1 MKTSFAPW
9 RLEFILGEREKG
21 CVFCTRHKRKR
32 DREDL
37 ILARG
42 KHSFVIL
49 NKYPYN
55 NGHLMVVPY
64 KHVASLTKL
73 SGAQAKEIFEF
84 LAKAEKVMTK
94 AMKPHGFNGGLN
106 LGRAAGAGIDDH
118 IHFHLIPRWFGDTNF
133 WPVVS
138 ETKSMPQHLMTTY
151 DLMKKYW
158 R

>member
-1 MKTSFAPW
+1 MKHSFAPW
-9 RLEFILGEREKG
+9 RMEFIGGEREKG
-21 CVFCTRHKRKR
+21 CVFCTRHKRKK

-42 KHSFVIL
+42 KYSFVIM

-55 NGHLMVVPY
+55 NGHLMVIPY

-73 SGAQAKEIFEF
+73 GPKEAQEIFAF
-84 LAKAEKVMTK
+84 LAKAEKAMTK
-94 AMKPHGFNGGLN
+94 AMKPQGFNGGLN

-151 DLMKKYW
+151 DLIKKHW
-158 R
+158 

>member
-1 MKTSFAPW
+1 
-9 RLEFILGEREKG
+9 
-21 CVFCTRHKRKR
+21 
-32 DREDL
+32 
-37 ILARG
+37 
-42 KHSFVIL
+42 
-49 NKYPYN
+49 
-55 NGHLMVVPY
+55 MVVPY

>member
-1 MKTSFAPW
+1 MKPSFAPW

-21 CVFCTRHKRKR
+21 CVFCTRHKRKKDR
-32 DREDL
+32 DDL

-42 KHSFVIL
+42 KYSFVIM
-49 NKYPYN
+49 NKFPYN
-55 NGHLMVVPY
+55 NGHLMVIPY
-64 KHVASLTKL
+64 KHVSSLTKL
-73 SGAQAKEIFEF
+73 NANEAKEIFAF

-94 AMKPHGFNGGLN
+94 ALKPHGFNGGLN

-151 DLMKKYW
+151 DILKKHW